1 MEYYGDELDGKLPCE
16 FDEAVT
22 GIKRRA
28 RGESAVRGGGG
39 GSGGGGG
46 GARRV
51 EPASRNN
58 LKSEYQERVDTTS
71 CTNCAHQPCFH
82 GRAEEA
88 GTQREGEV
96 MMYT

>member
-39 GSGGGGG
+39 GGGSGGGGG
-46 GARRV
+46 GGTKSG
-51 EPASRNN
+51 AS
-58 LKSEYQERVDTTS
+58 KSK
-71 CTNCAHQPCFH
+71 QP
-82 GRAEEA
+82 
-88 GTQREGEV
+88 QV
-96 MMYT
+96 